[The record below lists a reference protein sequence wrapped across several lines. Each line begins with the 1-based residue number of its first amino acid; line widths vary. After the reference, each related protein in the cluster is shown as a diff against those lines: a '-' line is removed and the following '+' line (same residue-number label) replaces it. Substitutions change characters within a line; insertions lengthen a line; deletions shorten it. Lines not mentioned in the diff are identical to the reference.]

1 MQDQN
6 SKSLLGSARPK
17 PRLLVIGQAVN
28 PTGFARVINSVLA
41 QITEKYDIYH
51 FGLNYKGERINEPW
65 TIIPNQLPG
74 DIHGA
79 KQIPLLIQ
87 DLKPDLIWIV
97 HDLYL
102 FSLLK
107 QYVSFESLGCKTI
120 AYAPIENRIILD
132 HKLKDI
138 QSLDC
143 LVLYNEYARNEVYR
157 ACFNNYKD
165 YGMPKKPS
173 LRIIGHGTDL
183 KRFYPIISDPLKAD
197 LHANRIFARQKL
209 FPNRPELSDA
219 FIVLNANRNSMRKRI
234 DLTLK
239 AFAGF
244 AKDKPENVYLFLHM
258 GMSDRGYNILKI
270 AENLGIM
277 DRLLLTSAQQERPDV
292 DDESLNLIYNACD
305 VGLNTSTGEGWGLVA
320 FEHAATGAA
329 QIMPAH
335 GTSRELWEG
344 AAVLIEP
351 SSYEKDNFDFVIHG
365 IVDPEVIASSLNLI
379 YHNPVML
386 HSLSVRAYERANSA
400 RQNWTAIANQ
410 WDGIFQDALAD
421 KL

>member
-1 MQDQN
+1 MQDQDSRN
-6 SKSLLGSARPK
+6 LPGSVRPK

-28 PTGFARVINSVLA
+28 PTGYARVIHSVLA
-41 QITEKYDIYH
+41 EITEKYEIHH
-51 FGLNYKGERINEPW
+51 FGLNYKGEKITKPW
-65 TIIPNQLPG
+65 IIHPNRLPG

-79 KQIPLLIQ
+79 KQIPRLIQ

-107 QYVSFESLGCKTI
+107 QYVSFGSLGCKTI
-120 AYAPIENRIILD
+120 AYAPIENRIVKE
-132 HKLKDI
+132 HKLRDI

-143 LVLYNEYARNEVYR
+143 LVLYNEYAKCEVSR
-157 ACFNNYKD
+157 AYSASFE
-165 YGMPKKPS
+165 GRERPKNPS
-173 LRIIGHGTDL
+173 LRVIGHGTDP
-183 KRFYPIISDPLKAD
+183 KRFYPLISDHTKAD

-239 AFAGF
+239 AFEIF
-244 AKDKPENVYLFLHM
+244 AKDKPESVYLFLHM
-258 GMSDRGYNILKI
+258 GMSDRGCDILEM
-270 AENLGIM
+270 AEKLGIV
-277 DRLLLTSAQQERPDV
+277 DRLLLTSARAERPDV
-292 DDESLNLIYNACD
+292 DDDSLNLIYNACD

-335 GTSRELWEG
+335 GTCKELWER

-351 SSYEKDNFDFVIHG
+351 SSYEKDNFDFVVHG
-365 IVDPEVIASSLNLI
+365 IVAPESVASTLNAI
-379 YHNPVML
+379 YHNPALL
-386 HSLSVRAYERANSA
+386 HSLSISAYERAISA
-400 RQNWTAIANQ
+400 RQDWTVIANQ
-410 WDGIFQDALAD
+410 WDSIFQDALANR
-421 KL
+421 L

>member
-1 MQDQN
+1 MQDQDSRN
-6 SKSLLGSARPK
+6 LLSSARPK

-28 PTGFARVINSVLA
+28 PTGFARVIHSVLA
-41 QITEKYDIYH
+41 EIREKYEIHH
-51 FGLNYKGERINEPW
+51 FGLNYKGEQITNPW
-65 TIIPNQLPG
+65 TILPNQLPG
-74 DIHGA
+74 DIHGV
-79 KQIPLLIQ
+79 KQIPRLIQ

-120 AYAPIENRIILD
+120 AYAPIENRIIKE

-143 LVLYNEYARNEVYR
+143 LVLYNEYAKCEVYR
-157 ACFNNYKD
+157 AYSDNFESSE
-165 YGMPKKPS
+165 MPKKPS
-173 LRIIGHGTDL
+173 LRIIGHGTDP
-183 KRFYPIISDPLKAD
+183 KSFYPVVSDPLKAD

-234 DLTLK
+234 NLTLK

-258 GMSDRGYNILKI
+258 GMSDRGCNILEI
-270 AENLGIM
+270 AERLGII
-277 DRLLLTSAQQERPDV
+277 DRLLLTSSQQERPDV
-292 DDESLNLIYNACD
+292 DDASLNLIYNACD

-335 GTSRELWEG
+335 GTCRELWEG

-351 SSYEKDNFDFVIHG
+351 SLYEQDDFDFVVHG
-365 IVDPEVIASSLNLI
+365 IVAPESIASSLNAI
-379 YHNPVML
+379 YRNPALL
-386 HSLSVRAYERANSA
+386 HSLSISAYERAISA
-400 RQNWTAIANQ
+400 RQDWTAIANQ

-421 KL
+421 RL